1 MKIQTLTHRVY
12 ESVCIYPLITF
23 NPIHKELSF
32 DFQMWQFYLTI
43 FIFFEF
49 SSNFLTFLSLQVTAI
64 FNIVNRFHL
73 TINQLNIFF
82 ILFFHHSLLLAP
94 LFHSS
99 FLLILFFRNLL
110 QIDRKAV
117 RKKKIERILFLK
129 NTVKHLRMFPR
140 Q

>member
-1 MKIQTLTHRVY
+1 MHESSWMKVNLHIHMRIQILTHRVY

-82 ILFFHHSLLLAP
+82 LFFFSIIHFFLLLYFIH
-94 LFHSS
+94 LSYLS
-99 FLLILFFRNLL
+99 YSLEIFFRLT
-110 QIDRKAV
+110 
-117 RKKKIERILFLK
+117 ER
-129 NTVKHLRMFPR
+129 